1 MSVTQ
6 VNERLAALTA
16 AGTSVWLDQIRR
28 GMIESG
34 ELARMVQEDSL
45 RGVTSNPAIFE
56 KAILGSPDY
65 DADIE
70 QAASEGLS
78 AREVYRRLAVRDVQL
93 AADVL
98 RSVYDDTAGY
108 DGYVSLE
115 VAPRLAHD
123 TEGTLEQARLYW
135 RLVDRPNL
143 MIKIPATQE
152 GMPAIEEA
160 LYEGMNVNVT
170 LLFGVA
176 VYEDVMRAFIRAMS
190 RRHADGRPLD
200 RHSVASFFVSR
211 VDTEVDKRV
220 AAAGREDLQGRAGLA
235 NARAA
240 YQAFQR
246 VFGGEE
252 FAALR
257 AAGCPVQRP
266 LWASTGVKNPAYPD
280 TLYVY
285 GLVAPHT
292 VNTMP
297 LATLQAAAGE
307 ARAKPGEASA
317 GGEASGRDRKR
328 SEAGV
333 TGATAAE
340 DPSADLAAL
349 ADAGIDLDDVTDKL
363 LRDGIEAFVV
373 PMNKLLS
380 GIEAKREAIVTGRPS
395 SFEADLP
402 PELERPVVERLRRA
416 AQDDVVRRIWRKDG
430 TLWAP
435 PGTPEL
441 EDRLGWL
448 TIADK
453 VLEDLPAIREFV
465 RGVRDDGLTDVVL
478 LGMGGSSLA
487 PEVFRRSTPP
497 SEGALR
503 LHVLDSTDPQAVG
516 AVADAID
523 VARTLFIVSS
533 KSGGTI
539 EPNALLAFF
548 RDLQPDPRHFVAI
561 TDPGTSMAEL
571 AASEGFRHT
580 FLSDPEIGG
589 RYSALSPFG
598 IVPAALAGVDVQ
610 AVLEG
615 GQVAAE
621 NCDLPEGS
629 SGLWLGAALGELARH
644 GRDKLTFVVD
654 PPIGSFGL
662 WAEQLVAESTGKQGK
677 GVLPIADEPLVDAG
691 AYGPDRVFVHL
702 RDADAP
708 DPRHGEALH
717 ALAAAGHPTITLTA
731 AGASDLGR
739 MFFFAEFAT
748 AVAGWALEINPFDQP
763 NVQEAKDN
771 TAKVLEQGT
780 PAGLEDGSL
789 AELLDG
795 LAPPSYL
802 AIMGYLP
809 YDDAIDAAVARL
821 RAAVIERFGV
831 ATTWGYGPRF
841 LHSTGQFH
849 KGGPPT
855 GRFLQLR
862 YESDVDYPVPGYPFS
877 FRTLIDA
884 QADGDLQTLRGHRLP
899 AVRVR
904 LPAGDLAGAITRLQ
918 EQL

>member
-1 MSVTQ
+1 MSVTPQ
-6 VNERLAALTA
+6 VNKRLAALTA

-65 DADIE
+65 DADVAE
-70 QAASEGLS
+70 AANEGLS

-98 RSVYDDTAGY
+98 HGVYEETGGV

-123 TEGTLEQARLYW
+123 TDGTLEQARMYW
-135 RLVDRPNL
+135 GLVDRPNL
-143 MIKIPATQE
+143 MIKIPATQA
-152 GMPAIEEA
+152 GIPAIETA

-170 LLFGVA
+170 LLFGVGP
-176 VYEDVMRAFIRAMS
+176 YEDVMRAFIRAME
-190 RRHADGRPLD
+190 RRRAEGLALD

-211 VDTEVDKRV
+211 VDTEVDKRL

-240 YQAFQR
+240 YKAFQR

-285 GLVAPHT
+285 GLVAPDT

-297 LATLQAAAGE
+297 LPTLQAATGE
-307 ARAKPGEASA
+307 GEVS
-317 GGEASGRDRKR
+317 
-328 SEAGV
+328 
-333 TGATAAE
+333 GATAAE

-349 ADAGIDLDDVTDKL
+349 AEAGIDLDDVTDKL
-363 LRDGIEAFVV
+363 LRDGIDAFVM

-402 PELERPVVERLRRA
+402 AELERPVAERLRLA
-416 AQDDVVRRIWRKDG
+416 ARDDVVRRIWRKDG

-448 TIADK
+448 TIQDK
-453 VLEDLPAIREFV
+453 LLEDLPAIRAFV
-465 RGVRDDGLTDVVL
+465 RGVQDDGLRDVVL

-487 PEVFRRSTPP
+487 PEVFRRSGPAP
-497 SEGALR
+497 EGALR
-503 LHVLDSTDPQAVG
+503 LHVLDSTEPL
-516 AVADAID
+516 AVAQVARAID
-523 VARTLFIVSS
+523 VATTLFVVSS

-539 EPNALLAFF
+539 EPNALLAYF
-548 RDLQPDPRHFVAI
+548 RGLQPDPRHFVAI
-561 TDPGTSMAEL
+561 TDPGTSMAAL
-571 AASEGFRHT
+571 AAAEGFRHT

-621 NCDLPEGS
+621 NCELREAN
-629 SGLWLGAALGELARH
+629 SGLWLGAALGELARR

-654 PPIGSFGL
+654 PPLDAFGL
-662 WAEQLVAESTGKQGK
+662 WAEQLVAESTGKRGT
-677 GVLPIADEPLVDAG
+677 GVLPIADEPLVDPS

-708 DPRHGEALH
+708 DARHAEALP

-739 MFFFAEFAT
+739 LFFFAEFAT

-771 TAKVLEQGT
+771 TAKVLEQGA
-780 PAGLEDGSL
+780 PELQDGSL

-795 LAPPSYL
+795 LAAPNYL

-809 YDDAIDAAVARL
+809 YDDAVDAAVAQL
-821 RAAVIERFGV
+821 RAALIERHGV

-855 GRFLQLR
+855 GRFLQLVHD
-862 YESDVDYPVPGYPFS
+862 SDADLDVPGKPYS

-884 QADGDLQTLRGHRLP
+884 QADGDLQTLRDHGLP

-904 LPAGDLAGAITRLQ
+904 LPAGAEAGAITRLQ
-918 EQL
+918 ERL

>member
-1 MSVTQ
+1 MSTTE
-6 VNERLAALTA
+6 VNQRLAALTA

-34 ELARMVQEDSL
+34 ELARMVAEDSL

-65 DADIE
+65 DAEIE
-70 QAASEGLS
+70 EAAREGLS

-98 RSVYDDTAGY
+98 RGVYDDTEGV

-123 TEGTLEQARLYW
+123 TEGTLEHARLYW
-135 RLVDRPNL
+135 GLVDRPNL
-143 MIKIPATQE
+143 MIKIPATPE
-152 GMPAIEEA
+152 GIPAIEAA

-176 VYEDVMRAFIRAMS
+176 PYQAVMQAYIRAME
-190 RRHADGRPLD
+190 RRRAEGLALD

-211 VDTEVDKRV
+211 VDTEVDKRL
-220 AAAGREDLQGRAGLA
+220 AAAGREDLQGKAGLA

-240 YQAFQR
+240 YQAFR
-246 VFGGEE
+246 RMFGGEG

-266 LWASTGVKNPAYPD
+266 LWASTGVKNPAYPE

-285 GLVAPHT
+285 GLAGPDT

-297 LATLQAAAGE
+297 LPTLQAAAGE
-307 ARAKPGEASA
+307 GEL
-317 GGEASGRDRKR
+317 
-328 SEAGV
+328 
-333 TGATAAE
+333 TGAGAEE
-340 DPSADLAAL
+340 DPAADLAAL
-349 ADAGIDLDDVTDKL
+349 AEAGIDLDDVTDQL
-363 LRDGIEAFVV
+363 LRDGIDAFVV
-373 PMNKLLS
+373 PMNKLLA
-380 GIEAKREAIVTGRPS
+380 GIEAKREAIVSGRPAT
-395 SFEADLP
+395 FEADLP
-402 PELERPVVERLRRA
+402 PELEQPVAGRLARA
-416 AQDDVVRRIWRKDG
+416 TEEDVVRRVWRKDG

-453 VLEDLPAIREFV
+453 LLEELPEIREFV
-465 RGVRDDGLTDVVL
+465 RDAREDGLTDVVL

-487 PEVFRRSTPP
+487 PEVFRRSSPP

-503 LHVLDSTDPQAVG
+503 LHVLDSTEPLAVA
-516 AVADAID
+516 AVADNID
-523 VARTLFIVSS
+523 PATTLFVVSS

-539 EPNALLAFF
+539 EPNALLAYF
-548 RDLQPDPRHFVAI
+548 RGLQPDPRHFVAI
-561 TDPGTSMAEL
+561 TDPDTSMHKL
-571 AASEGFRHT
+571 ATGERFRHV
-580 FLSDPEIGG
+580 FISDPEIGG

-615 GQVAAE
+615 AQVAQE
-621 NCDLPEGS
+621 NCELPEGN
-629 SGLWLGAALGELARH
+629 SGLWLGAALGELALR

-654 PPIGSFGL
+654 PPLGSFGL
-662 WAEQLVAESTGKQGK
+662 WAEQLVAESTGKRSRGI
-677 GVLPIADEPLVDAG
+677 LPIADEPLVDAQS
-691 AYGPDRVFVHL
+691 YGSDRVFVHL

-708 DPRHGEALH
+708 DARHAD
-717 ALAAAGHPTITLTA
+717 AVRAVAAAGHPTITLTA
-731 AGASDLGR
+731 AGATDLGR
-739 MFFFAEFAT
+739 IFFYSEFAT

-771 TAKVLEQGT
+771 TAKVLEEGS
-780 PAGLEDGSL
+780 PDLEDGSL

-795 LAPPSYL
+795 LAAPGYL
-802 AIMGYLP
+802 AIMAYLP
-809 YDDAIDAAVARL
+809 YDDAVDRAVAGL
-821 RAAVIERFGV
+821 RERVIERHGV
-831 ATTWGYGPRF
+831 ATTFGYGPRF

-849 KGGPPT
+849 KGGPAA
-855 GRFLQLR
+855 GRFLQLVHDST
-862 YESDVDYPVPGYPFS
+862 EDLDVPGQPYS

-884 QADGDLQTLRGHRLP
+884 QADGDLQTLRGHGLP
-899 AVRVR
+899 AARVR
-904 LPAGDLAGAITRLQ
+904 LPAADLAGAITRLQ
-918 EQL
+918 EQIV